1 MPVLGICYGAQLIA
15 WLEGG
20 EIEAAENGSE
30 YGKVEVSARAGSLLF
45 QDVPACSQCWMSHTD
60 YIKTLPSG
68 YRISADTGI
77 CPVAAMENAEKKI
90 YAVQFHPEVTHTA
103 FGKQM
108 LHNFLYEICGCKG
121 DWRMDDFVERSIERY
136 REALKGKKVLCALS
150 GGVDSSVVAALLIK
164 AVGKQLT
171 CVHVN
176 HGLLRKGEP
185 EQVVEVFRNQM
196 DANLVYVDAVDR
208 FLDKLAGVADPETK
222 RN

>member
-1 MPVLGICYGAQLIA
+1 MGANTA
-15 WLEGG
+15 
-20 EIEAAENGSE
+20 
-30 YGKVEVSARAGSLLF
+30 KVEVSARAGSLLF

-60 YIKTLPSG
+60 YIKTLPAG

-150 GGVDSSVVAALLIK
+150 GGVDFCGRRAAAQGDRQEFDLRIRR
-164 AVGKQLT
+164 
-171 CVHVN
+171 
-176 HGLLRKGEP
+176 HGLLRKGSGT
-185 EQVVEVFRNQM
+185 M
-196 DANLVYVDAVDR
+196 SSGCSSSNLIQ
-208 FLDKLAGVADPETK
+208 LAGLS
-222 RN
+222 